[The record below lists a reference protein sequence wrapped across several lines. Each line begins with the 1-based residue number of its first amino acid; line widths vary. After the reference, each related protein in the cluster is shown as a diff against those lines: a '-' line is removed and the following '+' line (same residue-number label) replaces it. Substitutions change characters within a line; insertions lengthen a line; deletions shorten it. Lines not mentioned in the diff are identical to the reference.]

1 MSISTIRRQVKNVAY
16 NFSDAQVKVREATSN
31 DPWGPTTA
39 LMSEIADLTHNPM
52 SFTEIMSM
60 LWKRL
65 NDHGKNW
72 RHVYKSLVLLDY
84 LIKCG
89 SEKVA
94 QQCRENIYSIETL
107 KDFQHIED
115 NRDQGMNVREKA
127 KQMVSLLYDEERLK
141 NERARFQLT
150 RKRFIQNGSGISS
163 DGKVRTVRKSETGAD
178 LSSEFED
185 ARPSSAGEEEM
196 QLQIAMALSKEE
208 CEKEEEMRKG
218 DAVRLQLA
226 LEESR
231 REMNRTTSLDSAP
244 IAGATLSQSA
254 IDDLL
259 SLGVGI
265 PVTEPVVP
273 ANSNPWG
280 GPVAD
285 PWSPAPNS
293 TSVTSTSPIYPNLT
307 NTSSSLDPWAPAPAA
322 ASAPASDSTS
332 LLSST
337 AATSS
342 ATNDPWESLTGSS
355 STSAVLV
362 PTPVSASSNAEALKQ
377 RKTPESFLGENSALV
392 NLDNLMGATT
402 IQPKPASNPFMLG
415 SNTSTT
421 ASTNPFAATQ
431 RPSPTLNE
439 MRAQRGPD
447 GLPLPLQPQPANNGS
462 ASTTNP
468 FISF

>member
-94 QQCRENIYSIETL
+94 HQCRENIYSIETL

-163 DGKVRTVRKSETGAD
+163 DGKVRTVRKSETGAA
-178 LSSEFED
+178 LSSEFEE

-208 CEKEEEMRKG
+208 NEKEEEMRKG
-218 DAVRLQLA
+218 DAVRLQVFDIFRRIIKLEDEGMDHVRKEDGSGGVGGICRMVEDQTVRLQKEITSGSQETSPKSEIGKRVLWILRAAKHVHRSVQNNLGFRAKVERTKLSERFPKEAQRSAALLA
-226 LEESR
+226 LRPKETSLHR
-231 REMNRTTSLDSAP
+231 RRIRRQTPRRAKCKRRVYPATLAHRTTTDLAQAVRPMDSKAEQHQDRTTLP
-244 IAGATLSQSA
+244 ETATNTGTTA
-254 IDDLL
+254 R
-259 SLGVGI
+259 
-265 PVTEPVVP
+265 T
-273 ANSNPWG
+273 G
-280 GPVAD
+280 GKSED
-285 PWSPAPNS
+285 PKI
-293 TSVTSTSPIYPNLT
+293 TKIFYESVTCM
-307 NTSSSLDPWAPAPAA
+307 
-322 ASAPASDSTS
+322 
-332 LLSST
+332 
-337 AATSS
+337 
-342 ATNDPWESLTGSS
+342 TG
-355 STSAVLV
+355 
-362 PTPVSASSNAEALKQ
+362 
-377 RKTPESFLGENSALV
+377 
-392 NLDNLMGATT
+392 
-402 IQPKPASNPFMLG
+402 
-415 SNTSTT
+415 
-421 ASTNPFAATQ
+421 
-431 RPSPTLNE
+431 
-439 MRAQRGPD
+439 
-447 GLPLPLQPQPANNGS
+447 
-462 ASTTNP
+462 
-468 FISF
+468 